1 MLRHG
6 RVACE
11 GVALEQER
19 EVRASAYHPKDQLY
33 PPKEVQEHLKNEKKY
48 LKE

>member
-11 GVALEQER
+11 EVALEQER

-33 PPKEVQEHLKNEKKY
+33 PPKEVQEHLKKKKKY

>member
-11 GVALEQER
+11 EVALEQEW
-19 EVRASAYHPKDQLY
+19 EVRASVYHPKDQLY
-33 PPKEVQEHLKNEKKY
+33 PPKEVKEYLKEKKKY